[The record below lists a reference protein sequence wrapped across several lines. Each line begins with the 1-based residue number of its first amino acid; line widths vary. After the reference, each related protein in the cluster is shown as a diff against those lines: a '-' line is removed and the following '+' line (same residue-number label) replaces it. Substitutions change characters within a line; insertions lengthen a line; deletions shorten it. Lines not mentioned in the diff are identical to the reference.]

1 MPAVPVPTDTRSR
14 PTAWSEGVS
23 AGALSGLVLL
33 ALGRRET
40 GSPWAPL
47 NAVSHMLWGGRAYWR
62 DDPSAR
68 YTLLGTAL
76 HAGSSLLWGG
86 LYTMLRRRRLH
97 PTPANALADAA
108 AISALA
114 AVVDLKLTPR
124 RFTPGFEHRLSRRG
138 MGLFY
143 GSFALG
149 LAVVGL
155 RALSR

>member
-14 PTAWSEGVS
+14 PNAWSEGLS
-23 AGALSGLVLL
+23 AATLSGLALL

-47 NAVSHMLWGGRAYWR
+47 NAVSHMVWGGRAYWR

-76 HAGSSLLWGG
+76 HTGGSLLWGG
-86 LYTMLRRRRLH
+86 LYTLLRRRRLR
-97 PTPANALADAA
+97 PTPANALTDAA
-108 AISALA
+108 AVTALA
-114 AVVDLKLTPR
+114 AVVDLRLTPR
-124 RFTPGFEHRLSRRG
+124 RFTPGFEHRLTPRG